1 MQTDVK
7 TNKVTEVESN
17 LPSEMLKE
25 AMEAKFGKENVEL
38 KTEDGKKKLV
48 VKNGDK
54 ETEFSLGEDAD
65 TATKDS
71 ENRDA
76 KETKENNGVS
86 AEGDPDV
93 DKKPSDGSDPKD
105 FSEDQGEMPNPEM
118 KVTDAVN
125 ELGEAKEQLANVT
138 NELKNKVE
146 DPDSDPEEIKDLK
159 EERDRLEKKVEN
171 FSRVL
176 APVLSQMQ
184 NFSANQ
190 DGTVNFSEGEYMFS
204 KDGQDYY
211 FSDSDDENVFIKNA
225 AGEEFMCSHE
235 NFSKLVDEI
244 SEEVNFSNKQIEDY
258 LSQFNFSNE
267 QGNFTCIAE
276 DEGHRYFSND
286 EGEQFEQ
293 DKTPEEIQAWRDY
306 QDELDDQ
313 AANAGE
319 GNVNPDDVTPPEDND
334 NNGKVEIDPEK
345 FYVVSVKGN
354 EDGSADLA
362 IGQVYLTKE
371 GAEAEAGAVS
381 ADEGETIEVLKGD
394 ELLEKYGS
402 AFEPETQD
410 GQEVNN
416 CGVNCSDDDD
426 NKIPVAVT
434 DTNSIPVTDLE
445 KGDKVITPY
454 GDEGELLEDI
464 KPDTEE
470 AKVYIPADD
479 KVVEVPMDEFR
490 KNFSAIVSI
499 HDYINQTNF
508 SEGSEPDSAAKSEDK
523 PAEDGKDAE
532 KKEEKEKVAKAE
544 EELEKLKKDEAEKS
558 IDGNKAT
565 IAEVKAV
572 AKNEVEKQKDD
583 IIQQAAQETVAAIA
597 PALQGQGQPEV
608 PTEQAPAPDQGQ
620 AAPVEAG
627 AEGAQPQGE
636 PAPTPEEV
644 AAAQAAQAAPAQT
657 PAPVEGQPAAED
669 QGQQVNHSLLL
680 ASANAGAMRNF
691 SRSGMSSYSSNLAAC
706 YRRGKQAN

>member
-1 MQTDVK
+1 MDTKVK
-7 TNKVTEVESN
+7 TDKVTEIESN

-25 AMEAKFGKENVEL
+25 AMEAKFGKENVEI
-38 KTEDGKKKLV
+38 KTEDGVKKLI

-76 KETKENNGVS
+76 KATKDNNGVS

-93 DKKPSDGSDPKD
+93 DKKPADGSEPKD
-105 FSEDQGEMPNPEM
+105 FSAEQGEMPNPEM
-118 KVTDAVN
+118 TVEEAVN
-125 ELGEAKEQLANVT
+125 ELGEAKNQLSEVE

-146 DPDSDPEEIKDLK
+146 DPNSDPEEVKDLK

-171 FSRVL
+171 FSRAL
-176 APVLSQMQ
+176 APVADQI
-184 NFSANQ
+184 NFSADQ
-190 DGTVNFSEGEYMFS
+190 SGTVNFSEGEYMFS

-211 FSDSDDENVFIKNA
+211 FSDSDDENVFIKD
-225 AGEEFMCSHE
+225 GSGQEFMISHQ
-235 NFSKLVDEI
+235 NFSNLVDELQNEI
-244 SEEVNFSNKQIEDY
+244 NFSNQQYQEQVDQY
-258 LSQFNFSNE
+258 LSQFNFSND
-267 QGNFTCIAE
+267 QGVNFTCIGE

-286 EGEQFEQ
+286 AGEEFAQE
-293 DKTPEEIQAWRDY
+293 KTPEEIQAWRD
-306 QDELDDQ
+306 QEDDAEDAAAQ
-313 AANAGE
+313 AAAG
-319 GNVNPDDVTPPEDND
+319 DVTPPEDND
-334 NNGKVEIDPEK
+334 NDGKIEIDPEK
-345 FYVVSVKGN
+345 FYVVSVKPN
-354 EDGSADLA
+354 EAGEAELA

-381 ADEGETIEVLKGD
+381 ADEGEEISVLKGD
-394 ELLEKYGS
+394 ELLEKFGGS
-402 AFEPETQD
+402 FEPENGGEGD
-410 GQEVNN
+410 GGQVNN

-464 KPDTEE
+464 KPGDDE

-499 HDYINQTNF
+499 HDYINF
-508 SEGSEPDSAAKSEDK
+508 SNDSGDAKSDEGGDTK
-523 PAEDGKDAE
+523 SGEENPE
-532 KKEEKEKVAKAE
+532 KKEAEEKVAKAE
-544 EELEKLKKDEAEKS
+544 EELEKIKKDEAEKS

-572 AKNEVEKQKDD
+572 AKNEVEKQKED

-608 PTEQAPAPDQGQ
+608 PTEPAPAPDQGG

-636 PAPTPEEV
+636 PAPAE
-644 AAAQAAQAAPAQT
+644 AAPA
-657 PAPVEGQPAAED
+657 EGQPVAED

-680 ASANAGAMRNF
+680 ASGDASAMRNF
-691 SRSGMSSYSSNLAAC
+691 STKVAGSYSTTLVGC
-706 YRRGKQAN
+706 YRRGKQSGATLQ